1 MYMCYGCLYICICV
15 IHDGCLYI
23 CICVMDVYIYVYVLY
38 IMDCTWQP
46 VYHSVRP
53 ITLSFTEPM
62 VQRGLPLQ
70 FERRTQIINLVFIMF
85 SSFFCCLMSEW
96 YRGVSVYKSRYVRT
110 SIYTYTYLGPET
122 YMPIY
127 MRIYI
132 FTSCTTYSHLYT
144 FSHLYTNTFSLASSP
159 DSHLYKYSHLNISTH
174 PLSRALLPYPQP
186 THTYTT
192 QLEPTHDKWTE
203 WQNRYLN
210 PKL

>member
-1 MYMCYGCLYICICV
+1 MCYGCLYICICV

-96 YRGVSVYKSRYVRT
+96 YHSLIKQQKNDENIMNTKLIICVLRSNCNGNPLCTIGSVNERV
-110 SIYTYTYLGPET
+110 IGL
-122 YMPIY
+122 
-127 MRIYI
+127 
-132 FTSCTTYSHLYT
+132 
-144 FSHLYTNTFSLASSP
+144 
-159 DSHLYKYSHLNISTH
+159 
-174 PLSRALLPYPQP
+174 
-186 THTYTT
+186 
-192 QLEPTHDKWTE
+192 TE
-203 WQNRYLN
+203 
-210 PKL
+210 